1 MADKIPY
8 KTYLSEDEMPKQWL
22 NIKGFMKNKPDPML
36 NPATMQPCV
45 KEDLTPV
52 FCDKLVDQE
61 LNATD
66 KYIDIPQPVLDFY
79 KLYRP
84 SPLVRAYRAKY
95 QLYFGFLLEIA
106 LLCLNHFA

>member
-66 KYIDIPQPVLDFY
+66 KYIDIPQPVLDF
-79 KLYRP
+79 
-84 SPLVRAYRAKY
+84 V
-95 QLYFGFLLEIA
+95 
-106 LLCLNHFA
+106 